1 MSKKEKKY
9 DTPYKIDKLKI
20 CCYNVIRGDDAIMIK
35 RKKYLEDIRP
45 FYDEDLIKVITG
57 IRRCGKS
64 TLLEQIV
71 EELSVNVDK
80 EHIIYINFED
90 VNYSDIKDFKD
101 LNNYIVNLIKD
112 DKKYY
117 LLFDEIQNIEKWE
130 KTVNSLKATKNVS
143 LFITGS
149 NSDLLS
155 GDLATYLSGRYV
167 SFKMQP
173 FTFEEVCELKGTEDY
188 ENIFLDYIKWGGM
201 PQRFRFNGEK
211 QLRTYLSD
219 VYDSI
224 VMKDII
230 KRFKITDLDLFN
242 RIVEYIMTTPA
253 QSFSAENL
261 VNYLKDKDDRNV
273 SKETIYNYLEYM
285 CKGLLV
291 SKVDRYDVRG
301 KRILNGK
308 YKYYLADLGL
318 GRIMN
323 TSKKEQLGA
332 YVENVVYNELIYRG
346 YDVKIGTLENGEI
359 DFIALK
365 DGNKEYYQVCYEL
378 GDNEPVINREFGAF
392 DNVHDHYP
400 KYVIS
405 TDKFDMSQ
413 DGVIHKNIIDWLLE
427 K

>member
-1 MSKKEKKY
+1 
-9 DTPYKIDKLKI
+9 
-20 CCYNVIRGDDAIMIK
+20 MIK
-35 RKKYLEDIRP
+35 RKKYLDEIRP

-64 TLLEQIV
+64 ILLEQIV
-71 EELSVNVDK
+71 DELSAKVDK
-80 EHIIYINFED
+80 NHIIYINFED
-90 VNYSDIKDFKD
+90 VEYSDIIDFKD
-101 LNNYIVNLIKD
+101 LNNYVVNLLKD
-112 DKKYY
+112 NKKYY
-117 LLFDEIQNIEKWE
+117 LLFDEIQNINKWE
-130 KTVNSLKATKNVS
+130 KTINSLKATKNVS
-143 LFITGS
+143 IFITGS

-167 SFKMQP
+167 SFRMQP
-173 FTFEEVCELKGTEDY
+173 FTFSEACELKETKDY
-188 ENIFLDYIKWGGM
+188 DNVFLDYVKWGGM
-201 PQRFRFNGEK
+201 PQRFRFDEEK

-219 VYDSI
+219 IYDSI

-261 VNYLKDKDDRNV
+261 VNYLKNKDGRNA

-308 YKYYLADLGL
+308 YKYYLTDLGL

-332 YVENVVYNELIYRG
+332 YIENIVYNELIYRG

-365 DGNKEYYQVCYEL
+365 DGNKEYYQVCYIL
-378 GDNEPVINREFGAF
+378 GDNENVIDREFGAF
-392 DNVHDHYP
+392 DNVDDHYP

-413 DGVIHKNIIDWLLE
+413 NGIIHKNIIKWLLE
-427 K
+427 KN

>member
-1 MSKKEKKY
+1 
-9 DTPYKIDKLKI
+9 
-20 CCYNVIRGDDAIMIK
+20 MIK
-35 RKKYLEDIRP
+35 REKYLEDIRP

-64 TLLEQIV
+64 TLLEQI
-71 EELSVNVDK
+71 ESELLTSIDK
-80 EHIIYINFED
+80 DHIISMNFED
-90 VNYSDIKDFKD
+90 VRYSDIENFKE
-101 LNNYIVNLIKD
+101 LNNYIINLIKD
-112 DKKYY
+112 ERKYY
-117 LLFDEIQNIEKWE
+117 LLFDEIQNITDWE
-130 KTVNSLKATKNVS
+130 KTINSLKATQNVS

-155 GDLATYLSGRYV
+155 SDLATYLSGRYV

-173 FTFEEVCELKGTEDY
+173 FTFSEVCKLKNTIDY
-188 ENIFLDYIKWGGM
+188 ENAFLDYIKWGGM
-201 PQRFRFNGEK
+201 PQRFRFDGEQ

-242 RIVEYIMTTPA
+242 RIVEYIMTTPS
-253 QSFSAENL
+253 QSFSADSL
-261 VNYLKDKDDRNV
+261 ANYLKEKDDRNV

-332 YVENVVYNELIYRG
+332 YIENVVYNELIYRG
-346 YDVKIGTLENGEI
+346 YEVKIGTLKNGEI

-365 DGNKEYYQVCYEL
+365 DGKKEYYQVCYIL
-378 GDNEPVINREFGAF
+378 GDNDSVINREFGTYKGID
-392 DNVHDHYP
+392 DNYP

-413 DGVIHKNIIDWLLE
+413 DGIIHKNIINWLLE
-427 K
+427 KEI

>member
-1 MSKKEKKY
+1 
-9 DTPYKIDKLKI
+9 
-20 CCYNVIRGDDAIMIK
+20 MIK
-35 RKKYLEDIRP
+35 RKKYLDDIRP

-64 TLLEQIV
+64 ILLEQIV
-71 EELSVNVDK
+71 EELSVNVDR

-90 VNYSDIKDFKD
+90 VDYSDIKDFKD
-101 LNNYIVNLIKD
+101 LNNYIVNLLID
-112 DKKYY
+112 NKKYY

-130 KTVNSLKATKNVS
+130 KTINSLKATKNVS
-143 LFITGS
+143 IFITGS

-173 FTFEEVCELKGTEDY
+173 FTFGEVCELKEDDNY
-188 ENIFLDYIKWGGM
+188 EKMFLDYVKWGGM
-201 PQRFRFNGEK
+201 PQRFRYNDEK
-211 QLRTYLSD
+211 QLRIYLSD
-219 VYDSI
+219 LYDSI

-242 RIVEYIMTTPA
+242 RIIEYIMTTLS

-261 VNYLKDKDDRNV
+261 VNYLKDKDSRNV

-285 CKGLLV
+285 CKGLLI
-291 SKVDRYDVRG
+291 SKVDRYDVRR

-308 YKYYLADLGL
+308 FKYYLTDLGL

-332 YVENVVYNELIYRG
+332 YVENIVYNELIYRG

-359 DFIALK
+359 DFIAIK
-365 DGNKEYYQVCYEL
+365 DEKKNT
-378 GDNEPVINREFGAF
+378 I
-392 DNVHDHYP
+392 
-400 KYVIS
+400 KYV
-405 TDKFDMSQ
+405 M
-413 DGVIHKNIIDWLLE
+413 N
-427 K
+427 

>member
-1 MSKKEKKY
+1 
-9 DTPYKIDKLKI
+9 
-20 CCYNVIRGDDAIMIK
+20 MIK
-35 RKKYLEDIRP
+35 RTKYLDDIRP
-45 FYDEDLIKVITG
+45 FYEEDLIKVITG

-64 TLLEQIV
+64 ILLEQIV
-71 EELSVNVDK
+71 EELSINVDK
-80 EHIIYINFED
+80 DHIIYINFED
-90 VNYSDIKDFKD
+90 VEYSDIKDFKD

-117 LLFDEIQNIEKWE
+117 LLFDEIQNIENWE
-130 KTVNSLKATKNVS
+130 RTVNSLKATKNVS

-173 FTFEEVCELKGTEDY
+173 FTFSEVCELKGTNDY
-188 ENIFLDYIKWGGM
+188 DHIFLDYVKWGGM

-219 VYDSI
+219 LYDSI

-253 QSFSAENL
+253 QPFSAEKL

-273 SKETIYNYLEYM
+273 SKETIYNYLKYM

-291 SKVDRYDVRG
+291 SKVDRYDIRD

-323 TSKKEQLGA
+323 TPKKEQLGA
-332 YVENVVYNELIYRG
+332 YVENVVYNELIYRE

-378 GDNEPVINREFGAF
+378 GDNEIVINREFGAF
-392 DNVHDHYP
+392 DNVSDHYP

>member
-1 MSKKEKKY
+1 
-9 DTPYKIDKLKI
+9 
-20 CCYNVIRGDDAIMIK
+20 MIK
-35 RKKYLEDIRP
+35 REKYLEDIRP

-64 TLLEQIV
+64 TLLEQI
-71 EELSVNVDK
+71 ESELLTSVDK
-80 EHIIYINFED
+80 DHIISMNFED
-90 VNYSDIKDFKD
+90 VRYSDIENFKE
-101 LNNYIVNLIKD
+101 LNNYIINLIKD
-112 DKKYY
+112 EKKYY
-117 LLFDEIQNIEKWE
+117 LLFDEIQNITDWE
-130 KTVNSLKATKNVS
+130 KTINSLKATQNVS

-155 GDLATYLSGRYV
+155 SDLATYLSGRYV

-173 FTFEEVCELKGTEDY
+173 FTFSEVCKLKNTIDY
-188 ENIFLDYIKWGGM
+188 ENAFLDYIKWGGM
-201 PQRFRFNGEK
+201 PQRFRFDGEQ

-242 RIVEYIMTTPA
+242 RIVEYIMTTPS
-253 QSFSAENL
+253 QSFSADSL
-261 VNYLKDKDDRNV
+261 ANYLKEKDDRNV

-332 YVENVVYNELIYRG
+332 YIENIVYNELVYRG
-346 YDVKIGTLENGEI
+346 YEVKIGTLENGEI

-365 DGNKEYYQVCYEL
+365 DGKKEYYQVCYIL
-378 GDNEPVINREFGAF
+378 GDNDGVINREFGAYKVID
-392 DNVHDHYP
+392 DNYP

-413 DGVIHKNIIDWLLE
+413 DGIIHKNIINWLLE
-427 K
+427 KEI